1 MGPVY
6 IEVKYNS
13 LIIFCINHHEV
24 IHFYP
29 PYMRNVEPVTDFLR
43 LFFMTSSSRIVYFKG
58 TPHIES
64 ILKVCSAWTLP

>member
-1 MGPVY
+1 MKLY
-6 IEVKYNS
+6 IPS
-13 LIIFCINHHEV
+13 
-24 IHFYP
+24 P

-64 ILKVCSAWTLP
+64 ILKSMFCLDITLKIYKYLENISR